1 MIKGILSEIHT
12 ASFTLLTEKR
22 FASQFVEGSHYRLN
36 GMDPT
41 LQGILPRPEAMQ
53 GGVVVVRLQI
63 TTSGIYS
70 DIYKDKVFHFASLPQ
85 VRRCSYDLYANGA
98 RGATRDEPIFETVD
112 HAEPTPF
119 TQWKIK
125 LLNPGDVILSGL
137 TGVNLKWK
145 GRVRFDERHRLVH
158 SIEGFQK

>member
-1 MIKGILSEIHT
+1 MINGIKSENHT
-12 ASFTLLTEKR
+12 ASFTLLTER
-22 FASQFVEGSHYRLN
+22 RLASQFVEGSHYRLN

-41 LQGILPRPEAMQ
+41 LNGIFPRPEAMQ
-53 GGVVVVRLQI
+53 NGVVVVRLQI

-70 DIYKDKVFHFASLPQ
+70 DIYKDQVFHFASLPQ

-98 RGATRDEPIFETVD
+98 RGVTRDEPIFETVD

-125 LLNPGDVILSGL
+125 LLNPGDVILTRL
-137 TGVNLKWK
+137 TGINMNWK
-145 GRVRFDERHRLVH
+145 GRVRFDERHRLIQGV
-158 SIEGFQK
+158 EEL